1 MVFQRVSDRVYADTG
16 TVGSGNAAAILLDD
30 QSVVIDAQYAA
41 PARSLRSN
49 IEKVS
54 HGKITHLLL
63 THSHSDHVFGNEVF
77 QDCEIV
83 AHESL
88 KARMQELVN
97 TTWSKESFQQQVAEL
112 KKTDPER
119 AARFENVHVVLPTKT
134 FQDKF
139 VLGDRAS
146 RIEMIHTGG
155 HTADSS
161 IVHLPRARTVIAG
174 DLIFAGVYPY
184 GGDPTADPDLWA
196 EALIMIR
203 NMNPQAII
211 PGHGPVCKIDEVNRY
226 VDYISQTKRTMLE
239 LISQNRSE
247 DQILADPSL
256 PRFYDEGFS
265 GRRTSSLAQWYRV
278 WKKRTEKQRRQA
290 NQSILASHL
299 LEPNTHRQK

>member
-1 MVFQRVSDRVYADTG
+1 MVFQRVSDHVCADVG

-30 QSVVIDAQYAA
+30 RTIVIDAQYVA
-41 PARSLRSN
+41 PARSLRSS

-54 HGKITHLLL
+54 HGRITHLLL

-88 KARMQELVN
+88 KTRMQELAD
-97 TTWSKESFQQQVAEL
+97 TTWSKESLQRQVAEL
-112 KKTDPER
+112 RKTDPER
-119 AARFENVHVVLPTKT
+119 ATRFENVHVVLPTKT

-139 VLGDRAS
+139 VLSDGSS
-146 RIEMIHTGG
+146 RVEMIHTGG

-161 IVHLPRARTVIAG
+161 IVHFPSERTVVAG

-184 GGDPTADPDLWA
+184 GGDPTADPDLWV
-196 EALIMIR
+196 EALIRIR
-203 NMNPQAII
+203 SMNPEVIV

-226 VDYISQTKRTMLE
+226 VDYISQTKTAMLE

-247 DQILADPSL
+247 NQIIADPSL
-256 PRFYDEGFS
+256 PRFYDDGAS

-278 WKKRTEKQRRQA
+278 WKQRIAKQKR
-290 NQSILASHL
+290 
-299 LEPNTHRQK
+299 